1 MYNSG
6 MKRLQ
11 IMIEE
16 DAYQALGIQ
25 AAKANVS
32 KASLIRHYVGLGLQP
47 LSSLAEDPLTSLS
60 GSADFEPADIDE
72 TVYGR

>member
-1 MYNSG
+1 MYDGG

-16 DAYQALGIQ
+16 DTYQALD
-25 AAKANVS
+25 ALSASAHVS
-32 KASLIRHYVGLGLQP
+32 KASLIRRYVRLGLQP

-72 TVYGR
+72 TVYDR